1 MSLSVHLVTAAHLP
15 DLAPDDQELLRA
27 LERLGVRTEVVV
39 WDDMAVD
46 WSAAPV
52 TVVRSVFDYHLRRE
66 EFISWVNRVEPLT
79 SLYNPPDIVRWNSHK
94 SYLRRLSEEGLPT
107 IPTEWAARGSNVD
120 LAAVLAARSWPEAV
134 VKPAVSASAHGT
146 VKVAVGNL
154 DEAQE
159 HLDNLTRHGDALIQ
173 PYLYEFEARGETSV
187 IWLDGEQTHC
197 VRRPSGMHTSLKVAH
212 VGAPLDPSVDELRL
226 AERAYEWIEPAPLY
240 ARIDLL
246 NTRDYGP
253 LVLELELVEPA
264 LYLRHSVALADRF
277 AAAVLRRVA
286 DCSARR
292 SARGA
297 AKS

>member
-1 MSLSVHLVTAAHLP
+1 VSPSVHLVTAAHLP

-39 WDDMAVD
+39 WDDTTVD

-66 EFISWVNRVEPLT
+66 EFISWVDRVEPLT

-94 SYLRRLSEEGLPT
+94 SYLRRLSEEGFPT
-107 IPTEWAARGSNVD
+107 IPTEWVDRGGTVD
-120 LAAVLAARSWPEAV
+120 LGAVIAARSWPEAV

-146 VKVAVGNL
+146 VKVAAGNL
-154 DEAQE
+154 DEAQG
-159 HLDNLTRHGDALIQ
+159 HLDDLTRHGDALIQ
-173 PYLYEFEARGETSV
+173 PYLHEFEARGETSV

-197 VRRPSGMHTSLKVAH
+197 VRRPSGMHVPLHVAH

-226 AERAYEWIEPAPLY
+226 AQRAYEWIEPAPLY

-246 NTRDYGP
+246 DTRDHGP

-264 LYLRHSVALADRF
+264 LYLRHSVEVADRF
-277 AAAVLRRVA
+277 AAAVLRRVTEG
-286 DCSARR
+286 SASR
-292 SARGA
+292 SA
-297 AKS
+297 